1 MRGGEEQRLEG
12 EDPRG
17 EIRLSSFFFSSRD
30 VNPLP
35 IVVILLLWKGYVG
48 WLMVN
53 EFRGTFE
60 GVVNLFRL
68 FQFGIKDVTMCI
80 TEGDVFKRNVISIPW
95 SNSIRAPDI
104 ELGPTGALIYS

>member
-1 MRGGEEQRLEG
+1 MANGKRV
-12 EDPRG
+12 
-17 EIRLSSFFFSSRD
+17 SRD
-30 VNPLP
+30 
-35 IVVILLLWKGYVG
+35 IRSSK
-48 WLMVN
+48 
-53 EFRGTFE
+53 
-60 GVVNLFRL
+60 VNLFRL